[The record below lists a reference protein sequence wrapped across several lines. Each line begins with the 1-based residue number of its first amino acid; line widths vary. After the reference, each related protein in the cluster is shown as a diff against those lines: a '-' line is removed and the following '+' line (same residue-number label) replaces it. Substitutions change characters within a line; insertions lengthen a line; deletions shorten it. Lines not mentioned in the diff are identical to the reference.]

1 MQRIARLHHT
11 TSFTSTPSP
20 SISSLRVWAAAWEE
34 YVRGHVVSKTAADLI
49 QSFLLKTMAV
59 GGKSNDSDES
69 EADQPEDD
77 PDVPALRLSRSA
89 LLDLIAPNFAKL
101 DSKNAAAGSEPAS
114 TGTKLK
120 ASVKK
125 QMKEGN
131 YERSIAI
138 GQAVWSTPDIEV
150 KAEDRGNPG
159 HMFEDSF
166 QDHIAA
172 LSTASAKADKFTAPF
187 DPERNAAANWNQPN
201 AGNDLDATMD
211 RIMTAQD
218 RPNREQEAFLRHFS
232 RRLKL
237 IVLEMQQG
245 RINSTAEEPLLDL
258 IHGFPGTGKSAVPT
272 KCGWRMTLF
281 TIYQDMCG

>member
-1 MQRIARLHHT
+1 MQRVARFHQT
-11 TSFTSTPSP
+11 TSYTSAPSP
-20 SISSLRVWAAAWEE
+20 SIASLIAWAAAWDE

-77 PDVPALRLSRSA
+77 PDVPALRLSQSA
-89 LLDLIAPNFAKL
+89 LHELVAPNFANL
-101 DSKNAAAGSEPAS
+101 QAKNAAADSEPSA
-114 TGTKLK
+114 TGAKFK

-125 QMKEGN
+125 QLKEGN

-138 GQAVWSTPDIEV
+138 GQAVWSTPDTSV
-150 KAEDRGNPG
+150 KAGDRSNPG

-187 DPERNAAANWNQPN
+187 DEKRNAAANWNQPN
-201 AGNDLDATMD
+201 AGNNIDTAMD
-211 RIMTAQD
+211 KIMTAHD
-218 RPNREQEAFLRHFS
+218 RPNREQEAFLRHFV

-237 IVLEMQQG
+237 VVLEMQQG
-245 RINSTAEEPLLDL
+245 CINSTAEEPLLDL
-258 IHGFPGTGKSAVPT
+258 IHGFPGTGKSAVPI
-272 KCGWRMTLF
+272 K
-281 TIYQDMCG
+281 